1 MLTTFLS
8 HQWKAFWRS
17 KSKGGTIAAN
27 ILMGF
32 MILYLLVVAAVLG
45 LMLEY
50 WIGKF
55 FPGKDVE
62 TVFNSYIIYYFA
74 LDFMM
79 RIQLQELPTLSIVPY
94 LHLRIPKS
102 KIVRFL
108 NIRSL
113 FSAFN
118 ILPLFLFLPFSCS
131 YIADIH
137 GSLVSLMYVIS
148 ILSLL
153 ILNNYLALY
162 LKRLTITSS
171 KYTLFTAAFIAGV
184 AAMDHYRIFSISAIS
199 NQVFTGITLQP
210 FLALGF
216 GLLATMIFIVNAKY
230 LRRNLYTEELGSA
243 EEKKASTSYPFFD
256 RFGEVG
262 TLAALE
268 LKLML
273 RHKRTRTAL
282 SMSIFF
288 IFYGFL
294 FYKKD
299 VLDKDMLGMVLF
311 AAVFMTGS
319 SVTIYGQFM
328 FGWQSAHFDGL
339 LVNKT
344 NLHNF
349 IKAKFLLF
357 TTMSTLMTLVISFY
371 GYISWKILAVQFAA
385 YFYNI
390 GIGTVVVLY
399 FATRNYKAIDLSK
412 GSTFNY
418 QGISASQF
426 ILMIPYFLIPYLI
439 YLPFSYSGK
448 PYWGL
453 GCLGLAGGIAL
464 ISRSYWVTF
473 ILAEF
478 NKRKYT
484 IAEGFRQKS

>member
-1 MLTTFLS
+1 MLSIFLS

-32 MILYLLVVAAVLG
+32 MILYLLLVAFFLG
-45 LMLEY
+45 FMLEF

-55 FPGKDVE
+55 MPNQDVE

-74 LDFMM
+74 LDFLM
-79 RIQLQELPTLSIVPY
+79 RLQLQELPTLSIVPY
-94 LHLRIPKS
+94 LHLRIPKR

-118 ILPLFLFLPFSCS
+118 IFPLFLFLPFSIG
-131 YIADIH
+131 YIGDIH
-137 GSLVSLMYVIS
+137 GSLVSVMYVIAV
-148 ILSLL
+148 LSLVVF
-153 ILNNYLALY
+153 NNYLALY
-162 LKRLTITSS
+162 LKRLSVNSS
-171 KYTLFTAAFIAGV
+171 KYTLITVIVIATI
-184 AAMDHYRIFSISAIS
+184 ALLQHFQIFSISGVS
-199 NQVFTGITLQP
+199 NQVFEMITMQP
-210 FLALGF
+210 WLALGF
-216 GLLATMIFIVNAKY
+216 SLLSATVFLLNASY
-230 LRRNLYTEELGSA
+230 LKKNLYAEELGSA
-243 EEKKASTSYPFFD
+243 EEKKASTDYPFFN

-268 LKLML
+268 LKLIL

-282 SMSIFF
+282 TMSLVF

-294 FYKKD
+294 FYKKEI
-299 VLDKDMLGMVLF
+299 LEKDNLGMILF

-319 SVTIYGQFM
+319 AVTIYGQFM
-328 FGWQSAHFDGL
+328 FGWQSSHFDGL

-344 NLHNF
+344 NLRNF

-357 TTMSTLMTLVISFY
+357 TLMSTLSTAVISFY
-371 GYISWKILAVQFAA
+371 AYISWKVLAVQLAA

-426 ILMIPYFLIPYLI
+426 ILMIPYFLLPYVIYIPFNWY
-439 YLPFSYSGK
+439 GK

-453 GCLGLAGGIAL
+453 MCLGIAGFLAL
-464 ISRSYWVTF
+464 LTRNYWVSF
-473 ILAEF
+473 ILREF

-484 IAEGFRQKS
+484 IAEGFRQQS

>member
-1 MLTTFLS
+1 MLSTFLS

-27 ILMGF
+27 ILMGL
-32 MILYLLVVAAVLG
+32 MILYLLLVAFVLG
-45 LMLEY
+45 FMLEY
-50 WIGKF
+50 WAGKF

-74 LDFMM
+74 LDFLM

-94 LHLRIPKS
+94 LHLRIPKR

-108 NIRSL
+108 NARSL

-118 ILPLFLFLPFSCS
+118 ILSLILLLPFSYT
-131 YIADIH
+131 YISDIH
-137 GSLVSLMYVIS
+137 GSFVSLMYVVS
-148 ILSLL
+148 ILSLV
-153 ILNNYLALY
+153 IFNNYTALY
-162 LKRLTITSS
+162 IKRLSVNSS
-171 KYTLFTAAFIAGV
+171 RYTLITLLVIALIAALE
-184 AAMDHYRIFSISAIS
+184 HYRIFSISAIS
-199 NQVFTGITLQP
+199 NRIFESITEQP
-210 FLALGF
+210 LLALGF
-216 GLLATMIFIVNAKY
+216 SAAAALMFLWNAKY
-230 LRRNLYTEELGSA
+230 LRSNLYAEELGAA
-243 EEKKASTSYPFFD
+243 EEKKASTNYPFFS

-282 SMSIFF
+282 SMSAFF

-294 FYKKD
+294 FYKKE
-299 VLDKDMLGMVLF
+299 VLAKDQLGMVLF

-319 SVTIYGQFM
+319 AVTIYGQFM
-328 FGWQSAHFDGL
+328 FGWQGAHFDGL

-344 NLHNF
+344 NLRNF

-357 TTMSTLMTLVISFY
+357 TLMSTLTTILISFY
-371 GYISWKILAVQFAA
+371 GFISWKILAVQFAA
-385 YFYNI
+385 YLYNV

-399 FATRNYKAIDLSK
+399 FATRNYKSIDMSK

-418 QGISASQF
+418 QGLSASQF
-426 ILMIPYFLIPYLI
+426 VLMIPYFLLPYLF
-439 YLPFSYSGK
+439 YLPFSISGK

-453 GCLGLAGGIAL
+453 AFLAFAGFTAL
-464 ISRSYWVTF
+464 ISRSYWVSF
-473 ILAEF
+473 ILRAF